1 MLFKKRN
8 NEKIFLSVP
17 LSIISYIFSY
27 FVLFI
32 LFFSILSFLIL
43 FLSYFAFFSLPFF
56 EGFCFFTL

>member
-27 FVLFI
+27 FI
-32 LFFSILSFLIL
+32 LF
-43 FLSYFAFFSLPFF
+43 YFALLLHFLLSAIL
-56 EGFCFFTL
+56 